1 MQRIEA
7 GKHKAKAENRRA
19 GDNDIR
25 TACQDAC
32 VSDAIVF
39 GDLNN
44 PESRVAKLAKHPR
57 GFTTLEELNTRPAIT
72 YLSKVRNRPAEKKA
86 DAHANAKW
94 LMNAPEHQ
102 DERCPVRDAGEMS
115 EGDQI
120 EEKGQNQRQK
130 NERRIGRTENAP

>member
-1 MQRIEA
+1 VQRIEA

-39 GDLNN
+39 GDMNN
-44 PESRVAKLAKHPR
+44 PESRVSKLMKNPR

-72 YLSKVRNRPAEKKA
+72 YLTKVRNRPAEKKA
-86 DAHANAKW
+86 DAHGGG
-94 LMNAPEHQ
+94 HH
-102 DERCPVRDAGEMS
+102 
-115 EGDQI
+115 
-120 EEKGQNQRQK
+120 
-130 NERRIGRTENAP
+130 

>member
-1 MQRIEA
+1 MRRFNWFENNAPMNAPMEHPKAMAKNPEVTLRSRGVMEKCTFCVQRIEA

-39 GDLNN
+39 GDMNN
-44 PESRVAKLAKHPR
+44 PESRISKLMKSPR

-72 YLSKVRNRPAEKKA
+72 YLTKVRNRPAEKKA
-86 DAHANAKW
+86 DAHGGG
-94 LMNAPEHQ
+94 HH
-102 DERCPVRDAGEMS
+102 
-115 EGDQI
+115 
-120 EEKGQNQRQK
+120 
-130 NERRIGRTENAP
+130 